1 VPDDL
6 WAKSRSGSHAGRGF
20 HYQDAVAT
28 ELAVR
33 AWRGELSLSRLIPE
47 GLEDI
52 SLELETNWLHLQAK
66 SRREHR
72 GEFTLAE
79 LSSAWRHLAERLIH
93 DEAAHA
99 GLVLERPLANV
110 EGGPECA
117 LATAASADAK
127 QAITQAVHDL
137 IDPDEFL
144 ARTHLIVMPS
154 PEEVAVELL
163 AARLQIPPATCVAHQ
178 AILRGKLA
186 SLADENGVRAGDSPA
201 ELTVA
206 DIARLLDDVN
216 EAIDP
221 AALEQAVRDG
231 IAETVDFATPIQEDR
246 FYSGVDV
253 VAGHIVAGLP
263 VERPE
268 AQALLDGL
276 VARRHAIAVGP
287 SGAGKS
293 ALIWLAA
300 YASRHSVRWYRV
312 RRLGDEDVPALVRL
326 VKALAPT
333 GAQVGF
339 IVDDLGREDRAGYD
353 RLAEELRNQPAALI
367 LAACREEDL
376 LLIRTAIHATQVR
389 PSLTQELA
397 ERIWRELH
405 HRNSTPASEWR
416 EAYKQSK
423 GLLLEYGHLLTEGTR
438 LAETV
443 AGQVNSRIREHRALE
458 LDVLALVAT
467 ADSFGADI
475 DVNRL
480 TATLAANTA
489 QMKEALARLIDEHLI
504 QEHEGSLGGLHELR
518 SRHVMEE
525 IHRQPPPTLADS
537 IVRVIDLVH
546 GIGLQPFVIRVLL
559 EGAIADEVIIEAVAA
574 RLQRELDPRTLAAVL
589 HALRLVGFR
598 RMVAELPEIL
608 TVEGVG
614 PAHAGVVL
622 TFAIGTGEHDILPH
636 QIQRAINRVRE
647 LQPVDL
653 RVPLVSQIAPEIS
666 IALASPSTDT
676 HSTASVLATLGEL
689 DVRVSLDAA
698 VLARVVDGAPLAE
711 VRMLLEAAFAAS
723 KELAVDIVR
732 ELGGSPSLLERVER
746 EQPWVR
752 DARIGPSEDGRVAAY
767 AEYAYVAESSHQP
780 DPHDAVVE
788 LARYLL
794 ALAPE
799 AALAVCRAIDV
810 TGETAGLEIP
820 IAKKA
825 IDRENLPTHAEIAWN
840 RARIRAATAAV
851 AYPTDTAYL
860 LAARD
865 IVQRST
871 RLVRRAGD
879 TWARGKPPSQALI
892 EEATTLANAADM
904 LAPAPTVIETIEPLD
919 EGSLTPNDAAG
930 FLGTMIATNL
940 FPNLFSDGDTVAP
953 LIPQLVK
960 HVDELMDPDRWDLLA
975 EPPLAELSALRENLN
990 DLRAV
995 LAEDVRSIA
1004 RKASGRNRLAI
1015 ASHVA
1020 RDRAAARMQHVAAGL
1035 EQTLADTGFS
1045 ARVLHCELENGPY
1058 CWPSDDFLVLVEM
1071 PTLVVWR
1078 QSIET
1083 LAGLCRPALQDRIGF
1098 QIAPIRNG
1106 KTVSSFAAKVFEERS
1121 FPDTSV
1127 SDWPELPFPLL
1138 DEPLGDVA
1146 REALGGLNDASAIV
1160 GSVRRDEMHP
1170 EELAALESAH
1180 KRAHNALNDIEQVTA
1195 GHDDQLLAEVQATL
1209 GKLAKLV
1216 DTEIATV
1223 GSGGRVD
1230 RSMAASMLAALK
1242 GGDRDDI
1249 FFAQAGMLVA
1259 CAEWDV
1265 EPAGAWARVGQ
1276 ASDTP

>member
-6 WAKSRSGSHAGRGF
+6 WARSRGGSHAGRGF

-33 AWRGELSLSRLIPE
+33 AWRGELSLRHLIPE
-47 GLEDI
+47 GLEDV
-52 SLELETNWLHLQAK
+52 SLELETNWLHLQTK
-66 SRREHR
+66 SRRDHR
-72 GEFTLAE
+72 GEFTVGE
-79 LSSAWRHLAERLIH
+79 LTSAWRHLAERLIH
-93 DEAAHA
+93 DKAAHA
-99 GLVLERPLANV
+99 GLVIERPLANV
-110 EGGPECA
+110 EAGLECT
-117 LATAASADAK
+117 LTTAATADAK
-127 QAITQAVHDL
+127 RVIKQAVHDL

-163 AARLQIPPATCVAHQ
+163 ANQLQLPPATCIAHQ

-186 SLADENGVRAGDSPA
+186 SLADENGVRDGDRPAG
-201 ELTVA
+201 LTIA

-216 EAIDP
+216 ESIEP

-231 IAETVDFATPIQEDR
+231 IAEIVDFATPIEEGR

-253 VAGHIVAGLP
+253 VAGHIVAGLT

-268 AQALLDGL
+268 AQALIDGL
-276 VARRHAIAVGP
+276 AARRQAIAVGP

-300 YASRHSVRWYRV
+300 YASRHNVRWYRV

-326 VKALAPT
+326 VKALAPA
-333 GAQVGF
+333 GARVGF
-339 IVDDLGREDRAGYD
+339 VVDDLGREDRAGYD

-397 ERIWRELH
+397 ERIWHELH
-405 HRNSTPASEWR
+405 HRNSTTASEWR

-443 AGQVNSRIREHRALE
+443 AGQVNNRIREHRALE
-458 LDVLALVAT
+458 LDILALVAT

-475 DVNRL
+475 DVKRL
-480 TATLAANTA
+480 TATLEADTA
-489 QMKEALARLIDEHLI
+489 QMKEALGRLIDEHLI

-518 SRHVMEE
+518 SRHMMEE

-537 IVRVIDLVH
+537 IVRVVDLIH

-559 EGAIADEVIIEAVAA
+559 GGAIADEVIIDAVAA

-608 TVEGVG
+608 AAEGVG
-614 PAHAGVVL
+614 PAHAGIVL
-622 TFAIGTGEHDILPH
+622 TFAIGTGEHDILPQ
-636 QIQRAINRVRE
+636 QIQQAIKRVRE
-647 LQPVDL
+647 LQAVDL
-653 RVPLVSQIAPEIS
+653 RVPLVAHIASEIS
-666 IALASPSTDT
+666 VALASPSADT
-676 HSTASVLATLGEL
+676 HFTASVLATLGEL
-689 DVRVSLDAA
+689 DVPVSFDAA
-698 VLARVVDGAPLAE
+698 VLARVVEGAPLAE
-711 VRMLLEAAFAAS
+711 VRMLLEAAFAVAE
-723 KELAVDIVR
+723 ELAVDVAR
-732 ELGGSPSLLERVER
+732 ELGGSQSLLKRVER

-780 DPHDAVVE
+780 DPHGAVVD

-810 TGETAGLEIP
+810 TGETAGIGIP
-820 IAKKA
+820 IADKA
-825 IDRENLPTHAEIAWN
+825 IDRKNLPTHAEIAWN
-840 RARIRAATAAV
+840 RARIRAAAAAV
-851 AYPTDTAYL
+851 AFPTDTDYL

-871 RLVRRAGD
+871 RLVQRAGD
-879 TWARGKPPSQALI
+879 AWARGKPPSQALI
-892 EEATTLANAADM
+892 EDAARLAEAAEM
-904 LAPAPTVIETIEPLD
+904 LAPAPTIIETVEPLD

-930 FLGTMIATNL
+930 FLGTMVATNL
-940 FPNLFSDGDTVAP
+940 FPNLFSDGTGVAP

-960 HVDELMDPDRWDLLA
+960 RVDELIDADRWDLLA
-975 EPPLAELSALRENLN
+975 EPPIAELSALRENLN

-1004 RKASGRNRLAI
+1004 SKASGRNRLG
-1015 ASHVA
+1015 VA
-1020 RDRAAARMQHVAAGL
+1020 GRVAHNRAAARMQHVADEL
-1035 EQTLADTGFS
+1035 EQTLADAGFS

-1058 CWPSDDFLVLVEM
+1058 CWPSDDFLVLVET
-1071 PTLVVWR
+1071 PTLVVW
-1078 QSIET
+1078 QQCIET
-1083 LAGLCRPALQDRIGF
+1083 VVDACRPALQDRIGF
-1098 QIAPIRNG
+1098 QIAPIRDG
-1106 KTVSSFAAKVFEERS
+1106 KIVPSFAAKAFQERI

-1127 SDWPELPFPLL
+1127 SDWPDLPFQLL
-1138 DEPLGDVA
+1138 DEGLGDLA
-1146 REALGGLNDASAIV
+1146 REALGGLNDASAII
-1160 GSVRRDEMHP
+1160 GAMRRDELHP
-1170 EELAALESAH
+1170 EELAALEAAH
-1180 KRAHNALNDIEQVTA
+1180 KRAHSALSDIKQVTA
-1195 GHDDQLLAEVQATL
+1195 GQDDQLLAEVQATL
-1209 GKLAKLV
+1209 DKLANLV
-1216 DTEIATV
+1216 DAEIATI
-1223 GSGGRVD
+1223 GGGDRVD
-1230 RSMAASMLAALK
+1230 SSMATSMVRAIK

-1249 FFAQAGMLVA
+1249 FFAQAGMLLA

-1265 EPAGAWARVGQ
+1265 EPAGARARVEQ